1 MMMLVIDAYVTL
13 GFPSGRSRKIKMCG
27 AVMHKKVG
35 NSSAIS

>member
-13 GFPSGRSRKIKMCG
+13 GFSSGRSRKIKMCSE
-27 AVMHKKVG
+27 VMHKKVE